1 MPTVLLDIP
10 DKMKKSPNKKG
21 MEQETIMMII
31 LGLLI
36 FALFLVLVYI
46 IVNAQKEEGDI
57 RQCKYSVLENAN
69 ARLKIK
75 GTDLSSYQGKIA
87 KINCE
92 TEYKTITTDDE
103 NAMKRTVA
111 ASIATCWDIYGKDGY
126 ELFDTRDGNYCVV
139 CSRLEFKKPKTLG
152 NFSKYLRETA
162 FREDMTYFEFLN
174 KRKPTPGNE
183 VSDPTLARY
192 DIINTDKPVG
202 IVFMMA
208 KNSHFGKLATGL
220 GGVTAGTAVSV
231 VGVVLTGTGVLSWV
245 GIPTIIAGAALGGY
259 GGYVLGSDVSS
270 NFKSR
275 IVVFPYDDLKSLNCT
290 RLEGK
295 SNSGEL
301 SVTE

>member
-1 MPTVLLDIP
+1 
-10 DKMKKSPNKKG
+10 MKIRMNKKG
-21 MEQETIMMII
+21 IEDETIMKII

-36 FALFLVLVYI
+36 FALFLGLVYTI
-46 IVNAQKEEGDI
+46 ANVQKEEGDI

-92 TEYKTITTDDE
+92 TEYNTIASGE
-103 NAMKRTVA
+103 EKVMKRSVA
-111 ASIATCWDIYGKDGY
+111 NSIATCWDIYGKEGY
-126 ELFDTRDGNYCVV
+126 ELFDTKDGNYCVV
-139 CSRLEFKKPKTLG
+139 CSRLEFKKPKRLE
-152 NFSKYLRETA
+152 NFSGYLRETA
-162 FREDMTYFEFLN
+162 FREDITYFEFLN

-183 VSDPTLARY
+183 VSDPSMARY
-192 DIINTDKPVG
+192 DYVDTDKPLG
-202 IVFMMA
+202 IVFIMA
-208 KNSHFGKLATGL
+208 KNSHFGKVETGL
-220 GGVTAGTAVSV
+220 GGVAVGTAVSV

-245 GIPTIIAGAALGGY
+245 GIPTIIAGAAIGGY

-275 IVVFPYDDLKSLNCT
+275 IVVYPYEDLKNLNCT

-301 SVTE
+301 SIAE